1 MKENEDDADKMNL
14 IFEQLCKSII
24 RELFELMRKIKRG
37 KIILKNKDFFVKSA
51 EMFKS
56 RLICEI
62 KRDKNKDNV
71 LYYNIMHFFIGVN
84 LSQIKN
90 ANK

>member
-1 MKENEDDADKMNL
+1 MNS

-37 KIILKNKDFFVKSA
+37 KIMLKHKDFFVKSA
-51 EMFKS
+51 EMFKT

-62 KRDKNKDNV
+62 KRDKNKDN
-71 LYYNIMHFFIGVN
+71 M
-84 LSQIKN
+84 LSLI
-90 ANK
+90 

>member
-1 MKENEDDADKMNL
+1 MNS

-37 KIILKNKDFFVKSA
+37 KIMLKHKDFFVKSA
-51 EMFKS
+51 EMFKT

-62 KRDKNKDNV
+62 NKLNIYYIYRYSRNV
-71 LYYNIMHFFIGVN
+71 VCDYLCYITY
-84 LSQIKN
+84 
-90 ANK
+90 

>member
-1 MKENEDDADKMNL
+1 MNS

-24 RELFELMRKIKRG
+24 RELLELMRKIKRG
-37 KIILKNKDFFVKSA
+37 KIMLKHKDFFVKSA
-51 EMFKS
+51 EMFKT
-56 RLICEI
+56 RLIFEI

-84 LSQIKN
+84 LSQIKS